1 MGPSDQ
7 DDILHPVNFQSKL
20 SGPREPAIDIPDDT
34 LAEIW
39 ACYRVLRLGL
49 YWKA

>member
-1 MGPSDQ
+1 MSPSDQ

-20 SGPREPAIDIPDDT
+20 SGPREPAIDMLDYP
-34 LAEIW
+34 LAEISFRY
-39 ACYRVLRLGL
+39 CVLRLGL